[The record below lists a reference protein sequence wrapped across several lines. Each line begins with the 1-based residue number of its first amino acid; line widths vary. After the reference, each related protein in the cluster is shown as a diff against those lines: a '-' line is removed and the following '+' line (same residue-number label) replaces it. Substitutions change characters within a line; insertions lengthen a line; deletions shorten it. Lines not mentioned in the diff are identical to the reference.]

1 MYKGFLSYDQLKSY
15 LPILTDSGLL
25 RYDEETVTFKIT
37 EKGLRFLQIYHKI
50 HKITTEG
57 KIHEADISSSK
68 DDKSLHREKEGVADL
83 SEIKAP
89 KLEDNKDNDK
99 PLARLLLVDDNS
111 DITKVLKYGLEVN
124 GFQVDAY
131 THSIEALDAFKPDV
145 YDLVILDIR
154 MPGLSGFELY
164 REIKKRDSAITACFL
179 SAFEIYPDE
188 FEKVFP
194 SLKEVKTIIKK
205 PVSINNLLNEIA
217 PLLRM
222 STLARAHRG
231 EHLLI
236 AFDTTQELIEQ
247 SLQFLKAGLLEKDE
261 DILLVTDEL
270 PKDTIRERIAK
281 EWNIAE
287 DVKGLETNGRV
298 TLMTSAESYLIDG
311 NFDIERIKAMIAT
324 RVQRALDSGREGLR
338 CAVDIKPFFDRNMIQ
353 ELIAWESSVDKQFD
367 LPLTALCAYT
377 IEDIKK
383 LDNSLRIIIRE
394 HHNRMLVMETVG
406 VGD

>member
-99 PLARLLLVDDNS
+99 PLARLLLVDDNP

-164 REIKKRDSAITACFL
+164 REIKKRDSNHCLLPFCF
-179 SAFEIYPDE
+179 
-188 FEKVFP
+188 
-194 SLKEVKTIIKK
+194 
-205 PVSINNLLNEIA
+205 
-217 PLLRM
+217 
-222 STLARAHRG
+222 
-231 EHLLI
+231 
-236 AFDTTQELIEQ
+236 
-247 SLQFLKAGLLEKDE
+247 
-261 DILLVTDEL
+261 
-270 PKDTIRERIAK
+270 
-281 EWNIAE
+281 
-287 DVKGLETNGRV
+287 
-298 TLMTSAESYLIDG
+298 
-311 NFDIERIKAMIAT
+311 
-324 RVQRALDSGREGLR
+324 
-338 CAVDIKPFFDRNMIQ
+338 
-353 ELIAWESSVDKQFD
+353 
-367 LPLTALCAYT
+367 
-377 IEDIKK
+377 
-383 LDNSLRIIIRE
+383 
-394 HHNRMLVMETVG
+394 
-406 VGD
+406 